1 MVWSGLN
8 MFTIW
13 QKSHLFNRPQLVSTY
28 TTNRTSRV
36 FSCTGYK
43 TASSTKTD
51 RNHPSDKEA
60 ARKAYMQAYSRRYY
74 AEKADAIKE
83 ASRNYYK
90 ANKEFVLHR
99 QKQHDLRTGGALK
112 ARSSSNERN
121 EINQLAIKDEVER
134 KIHAGSK
141 RRHAG
146 EKVESER
153 RHAEMKAEREQ
164 RRAEQRVEHQKGLA
178 QKKAMHDEQ
187 RARRRAARTEA
198 DRELLRQKAV
208 EYRRDPV
215 VRKKQVDIEQQRRA
229 IDNNYARRADMR
241 IWLLRCSQPQ
251 AFSWKTHVPI
261 IYPRKVV
268 KTCSACGKIRHA
280 GARLWWKRLGLYECH
295 TCYTADVSRAMPR
308 GFENFVF
315 GNGRNPRP

>member
-1 MVWSGLN
+1 

-13 QKSHLFNRPQLVSTY
+13 QNSQIYNRPSQVVSTY
-28 TTNRTSRV
+28 AKYRTLRG
-36 FSCTGYK
+36 FSCTGFK
-43 TASSTKTD
+43 SASSTTTD
-51 RNHPSDKEA
+51 QNHPSDKKA

-90 ANKEFVLHR
+90 ANKEFVLHK
-99 QKQHDLRTGGALK
+99 QKQHA
-112 ARSSSNERN
+112 
-121 EINQLAIKDEVER
+121 
-134 KIHAGSK
+134 HA
-141 RRHAG
+141 
-146 EKVESER
+146 ESER
-153 RHAEMKAEREQ
+153 RHAEERLKSERRRAEMEAEREQ
-164 RRAEQRVEHQKGLA
+164 RRAEQMVEYQKGLA
-178 QKKAMHDEQ
+178 QKKAMRDEQ

-198 DRELLRQKAV
+198 DRDLLRQKAL
-208 EYRRDPV
+208 EYRQDPD
-215 VRKKQVDIEQQRRA
+215 VRKKQVNIEQQRRA
-229 IDNNYARRADMR
+229 KDDNYARRADMR

-251 AFSWKTHVPI
+251 AFSWKTHVPM

-295 TCYTADVSRAMPR
+295 TCYTADVSGAMPR

>member
-1 MVWSGLN
+1 

-13 QKSHLFNRPQLVSTY
+13 QKSHIYNRPSQLVSTY
-28 TTNRTSRV
+28 TTNRTLRG
-36 FSCTGYK
+36 FSCTGSK
-43 TASSTKTD
+43 IALPTKANQD
-51 RNHPSDKEA
+51 HPPDKQA

-99 QKQHDLRTGGALK
+99 QEQHAP
-112 ARSSSNERN
+112 A
-121 EINQLAIKDEVER
+121 
-134 KIHAGSK
+134 
-141 RRHAG
+141 
-146 EKVESER
+146 ESER
-153 RHAEMKAEREQ
+153 RHAEERLESERRRAEKEAEREQ
-164 RRAEQRVEHQKGLA
+164 RRAEQMVEYQKGLA
-178 QKKAMHDEQ
+178 QNKAMRDEQ

-198 DRELLRQKAV
+198 DRDLLRQKAL
-208 EYRRDPV
+208 EYRRDPD
-215 VRKKQVDIEQQRRA
+215 VRKKQVNIEQQRRA
-229 IDNNYARRADMR
+229 KDDNYARRADMR

-251 AFSWKTHVPI
+251 AFSWKTHVPM

-280 GARLWWKRLGLYECH
+280 GARLWWKRLGVYECH

>member
-1 MVWSGLN
+1 
-8 MFTIW
+8 MFTVW
-13 QKSHLFNRPQLVSTY
+13 QKSHFFDRPQLVSTY
-28 TTNRTSRV
+28 TKYRTLRD
-36 FSCTGYK
+36 FSSTGNK
-43 TASSTKTD
+43 TALPTKTNQD
-51 RNHPSDKEA
+51 HPSDKEA
-60 ARKAYMQAYSRRYY
+60 ARKAYMQAYARRYY

-99 QKQHDLRTGGALK
+99 QKQHDLRTGRALK
-112 ARSSSNERN
+112 ERSNSHHRN
-121 EINQLAIKDEVER
+121 EINQLATKDEVEP
-134 KIHAGSK
+134 KPHAESE
-141 RRHAG
+141 RRHA
-146 EKVESER
+146 EDKVESER
-153 RHAEMKAEREQ
+153 RHADNKAEREQ
-164 RRAEQRVEHQKGLA
+164 RRAEQMVEYQKGLA
-178 QKKAMHDEQ
+178 QKKATHDEQ

-198 DRELLRQKAV
+198 DRDLLRQKAI
-208 EYRRDPV
+208 EYRRDPD
-215 VRKKQVDIEQQRRA
+215 VRKKQVNIEQQRRA
-229 IDNNYARRADMR
+229 KDNNYARRADMR

-261 IYPRKVV
+261 IYPHKVV
-268 KTCSACGKIRHA
+268 KTCSACGKIRFA

>member
-1 MVWSGLN
+1 MVWNGSS

-13 QKSHLFNRPQLVSTY
+13 QKSRILNHPHDVSTVTIY
-28 TTNRTSRV
+28 RALRG
-36 FSCTGYK
+36 FSCTAYK
-43 TASSTKTD
+43 SASPTKTD
-51 RNHPSDKEA
+51 QNHHPDKEA
-60 ARKAYMQAYSRRYY
+60 ARKAYMQVYSRRYY

-90 ANKEFVLHR
+90 ANKEFVMNR
-99 QKQHDLRTGGALK
+99 QKQYDLRTGRAFR
-112 ARSSSNERN
+112 ARSSSNQRN

-134 KIHAGSK
+134 KPRASRK
-141 RRHAG
+141 AESERRRAE
-146 EKVESER
+146 EKAESER
-153 RHAEMKAEREQ
+153 RHAEK
-164 RRAEQRVEHQKGLA
+164 RVERQRDLA

-198 DRELLRQKAV
+198 DRELLRQKAM
-208 EYRRDPV
+208 EYRREPV
-215 VRKKQVDIEQQRRA
+215 VRKKQVNIEQQRRA
-229 IDNNYARRADMR
+229 KDNNYARRADMR

-251 AFSWKTHVPI
+251 AFAWKTHVPI
-261 IYPRKVV
+261 IYPHKVV
-268 KTCSACGKIRHA
+268 KTCNTCGKIRHA

-308 GFENFVF
+308 GFENFEF